1 MIELAVGEPIT
12 IGNVGELLWIRYRWP
27 FVRKT
32 FQLLAFSNLQVDLL
46 DVRVTKIELKRGEG
60 KSEKR
65 GKEEKNSTSIDNSRS
80 GFTWIRMRLSLFS
93 QVLLI
98 GLEIITRRVV
108 TSIGHVRRRERCYS
122 RHAVQRA
129 MHFSHPRLSSETV
142 VNFNTPR
149 RSPWIRILGCN
160 VMPHRAALVTRSADR
175 LSALPLFRYLFFVT
189 SFSLHPFSS
198 GELPLDSIPLSFDLP
213 RNSFG
218 RVTRVKMI
226 DSACGMPALIGST

>member
-65 GKEEKNSTSIDNSRS
+65 GKEEKNSTSIDSSRS

-122 RHAVQRA
+122 RPWCNAPCISRTHDSPPRPWWTLTRRGGVLESVSSDATWCRIVQLSWLDRPTD
-129 MHFSHPRLSSETV
+129 SPRYLS
-142 VNFNTPR
+142 F
-149 RSPWIRILGCN
+149 
-160 VMPHRAALVTRSADR
+160 VTS
-175 LSALPLFRYLFFVT
+175 LSLPLFL
-189 SFSLHPFSS
+189 
-198 GELPLDSIPLSFDLP
+198 SIPSPLENFHSTRFHCLSISHVIP
-213 RNSFG
+213 S
-218 RVTRVKMI
+218 VV
-226 DSACGMPALIGST
+226 